1 MSFSVCV
8 CVSVCFSRSLN
19 KCFIGLN
26 AQQHRA
32 TAHNLNN
39 GTAVDTIA
47 VAVVAAAV
55 VVVVAVAVVVVAAAV
70 VVVAAAA
77 AIVAE
82 VLGFTIIPSMGC
94 GDGGSVVVKA
104 AAAVVRLRMAVARTM
119 GTMAWC
125 WNGSKKN
132 CIK

>member
-55 VVVVAVAVVVVAAAV
+55 VVVAAVAVVVVAAA
-70 VVVAAAA
+70 AAAA

>member
-1 MSFSVCV
+1 VCA
-8 CVSVCFSRSLN
+8 CSVCFSRSLN

-47 VAVVAAAV
+47 VAVVAVVAVVAAAAV
-55 VVVVAVAVVVVAAAV
+55 VVVVVVVAAGV
-70 VVVAAAA
+70 VVAAAAAA